1 MLYRIGIIFEAKQ
14 QISFAD
20 LHVIPDCLSACLQ
33 SLFLHILM
41 NWHSN
46 MILKKW
52 AIWYLLTKILL
63 PSCPETILLPD
74 ALQYSLSIFLTAA
87 VPPEHYAHVFHYIQ
101 SGLNEEADRWR
112 TGKPSPLFQNDWNK
126 FPQQMKYFCLNR
138 IKSDSVVMEN
148 IFSFCLH
155 QLYQIAILPSIFHQA
170 VQIVNRNPEYKP
182 SIGHAFIVND
192 CMMLQTRRHYR
203 HVSVLQRIF
212 FFSISRD
219 TSPSRKNKS
228 HSNHGY
234 GWQPFHMLIF
244 IIINFEVSW
253 NHILPCIKLGV

>member
-1 MLYRIGIIFEAKQ
+1 MKKQIADAQGNLRRFSKMIGIN
-14 QISFAD
+14 
-20 LHVIPDCLSACLQ
+20 
-33 SLFLHILM
+33 FL
-41 NWHSN
+41 
-46 MILKKW
+46 
-52 AIWYLLTKILL
+52 
-63 PSCPETILLPD
+63 
-74 ALQYSLSIFLTAA
+74 
-87 VPPEHYAHVFHYIQ
+87 
-101 SGLNEEADRWR
+101 
-112 TGKPSPLFQNDWNK
+112 
-126 FPQQMKYFCLNR
+126 QQMKYFCLNR

-192 CMMLQTRRHYR
+192 CMMLQTRRHYC

-234 GWQPFHMLIF
+234 GWQPFSYADLYNNKF
-244 IIINFEVSW
+244 RS
-253 NHILPCIKLGV
+253 LLKPYTALY